1 VSNSYPTI
9 QESLSDVE
17 QEFMGCVEMHLDPPE
32 AAAGSYRAEALYRY
46 ANGDTTLPGNA
57 IRFAVSVDETQEDI
71 SARRHTI
78 EFLSL
83 GEDERPKPVGHIRH
97 SMKRV
102 EASQGRFFWTETQ
115 FQVAGP
121 DVPRTQASQE
131 EVEEEV
137 EAYIE
142 RLRALDRGHKLVQ
155 I

>member
-1 VSNSYPTI
+1 MSDSYPTI
-9 QESLSDVE
+9 QESLSAIE

-32 AAAGSYRAEALYRY
+32 TAARSYRVEALYRHE
-46 ANGDTTLPGNA
+46 NGDSKLPGNA

-83 GEDERPKPVGHIRH
+83 GEDERPKPVGHVRH

-102 EASQGRFFWTETQ
+102 EASQGRFFWTESQ

-131 EVEEEV
+131 EVEQEV
-137 EAYIE
+137 GAYVE
-142 RLRALDRGHKLVQ
+142 RLKALDRGHKLVQ